1 MVSLRSRP
9 IASSEMQLPPQEIAN
24 RRRRVVILGA
34 AGRDFHN
41 FNVVYRDDPATEVVA
56 ITAAQ
61 IPCIAGRCY
70 PPELAGPLYPRG
82 IPIVEEAELEVVC
95 RAEAVDQ
102 VVFAYSDVSHQQ
114 VMHLAS
120 RALALGADFMLLG
133 PKRTMLHSCV
143 PVIAVCAT
151 RTGCGKSSIARWF
164 SRRLRDKGRR
174 TIVIRHPMPY
184 GDLIK
189 ARVQRFASF
198 ADLDAA
204 QCTAE
209 EREEYEPHIAAGDIV
224 LAGVDYGEILR
235 AAEREA
241 DIIVWEGGNNDFPF
255 VKPDLHIV
263 VADALRPRQIAT
275 HHPGEAVARMADVLV
290 INKVDTAAAAD
301 VEIAEAEL
309 SRPSIPEHPLCVR
322 LRRSGWTMHAAVSG
336 TPCAWSSK
344 TDQQSRTADGAIG
357 AGYVAAMAA
366 RSGARS
372 SIRDRRPLPLSSR
385 RLSRCTRHIGNV
397 LPALGY
403 AALHSCRRCSRRSM
417 PPPPTSSSALPLS
430 ILLVSFASKS
440 RLCALAMNSPR
451 LECLRYPL
459 SSTHSSE
466 RVDASAYSDHRS
478 VSGLTMTDRRLSLF
492 ALHATAELGAA
503 VAAALD
509 RPLAAHE
516 EREFEDGEHKARP
529 LEAVRGADVFVL
541 QSLHGGPEQSANDK
555 LCRLLFF
562 IGALKDS
569 GAARVT
575 ALVPYLCY
583 ARKDRRTKPE

>member
-41 FNVVYRDDPATEVVA
+41 FNMVYRDDPATEVVA
-56 ITAAQ
+56 ITATQ
-61 IPCIAGRCY
+61 IPCISGRCY

-82 IPIVEEAELEVVC
+82 IPIVAEAELEVVC

-151 RTGCGKSSIARWF
+151 RTGCGKSSIASWL

-224 LAGVDYGEILR
+224 LAGVDYAEILR

-309 SRPSIPEHPLCVR
+309 RCRQSRSTIVR
-322 LRRSGWTMHAAVSG
+322 AASPIRLDNAAAVRG
-336 TPCAWSSK
+336 TSCQLVDRRR
-344 TDQQSRTADGAIG
+344 TNNRRTADGAIG
-357 AGYVAAMAA
+357 RLRAAKAA
-366 RSGARS
+366 RSGAV
-372 SIRDRRPLPLSSR
+372 DRRSALVGRCRLSSKTYKTYPTYR
-385 RLSRCTRHIGNV
+385 QSVAGCSAKAR
-397 LPALGY
+397 
-403 AALHSCRRCSRRSM
+403 HSCRGSGDRRST

-440 RLCALAMNSPR
+440 RLCA
-451 LECLRYPL
+451 
-459 SSTHSSE
+459 
-466 RVDASAYSDHRS
+466 
-478 VSGLTMTDRRLSLF
+478 SL
-492 ALHATAELGAA
+492 
-503 VAAALD
+503 
-509 RPLAAHE
+509 
-516 EREFEDGEHKARP
+516 
-529 LEAVRGADVFVL
+529 
-541 QSLHGGPEQSANDK
+541 
-555 LCRLLFF
+555 
-562 IGALKDS
+562 
-569 GAARVT
+569 
-575 ALVPYLCY
+575 
-583 ARKDRRTKPE
+583 